1 MLMLCVGVHLS
12 LICVILLLV
21 MTGLIMVMVIR
32 VRRRIA
38 IVVVLV
44 VAVEIPLIV
53 LVISSISFPSSSSP
67 RASGTERFLPPYIR
81 FRLCLHLLTFT
92 RYFLYVD
99 LCVYQEV
106 VLFAEKS
113 KFISA
118 IQNMAQN
125 RTLRFF
131 IFHIVVNVPTSFM
144 RYFVNSSLSDNN
156 RAKMFHIVISFK

>member
-1 MLMLCVGVHLS
+1 MLCVSVHLG

-44 VAVEIPLIV
+44 VAIEIPLIV

-92 RYFLYVD
+92 RYSLYVD
-99 LCVYQEV
+99 TAVFMLCLSSCCVRRKIKIH
-106 VLFAEKS
+106 FSDS
-113 KFISA
+113 KHGTES
-118 IQNMAQN
+118 NAQILYLSHFCQCAN
-125 RTLRFF
+125 FF
-131 IFHIVVNVPTSFM
+131 
-144 RYFVNSSLSDNN
+144 Y
-156 RAKMFHIVISFK
+156 